1 MQMNVTGRLRP
12 WSEQGKI
19 NSTAESLKNP
29 DLIVRAF
36 GLIRPGER
44 EVFCSV
50 VSVCRLQGMAGYE
63 ARACLTCKSPHTALT
78 LWLLMGGLLWL
89 QRLPRRSPQACQ
101 RLSVSLTTGCSGRSC
116 GKRWGNE
123 ATLRC
128 PTVWAAEDSRE
139 GKSKSGSQSLAFVHG
154 KVMSVDNTRG
164 HVYQKQS
171 QEMVLGIETLVI
183 ARAALR
189 ER

>member
-101 RLSVSLTTGCSGRSC
+101 RLSVSLWRLAAPEGAVGRGEVMRPPWDVLRFEQLRTPVKESQRVAHSPSHLFTGRS
-116 GKRWGNE
+116 WVLTTQE
-123 ATLRC
+123 ATS
-128 PTVWAAEDSRE
+128 TKSRV
-139 GKSKSGSQSLAFVHG
+139 KKWF
-154 KVMSVDNTRG
+154 
-164 HVYQKQS
+164 
-171 QEMVLGIETLVI
+171 
-183 ARAALR
+183 
-189 ER
+189 

>member
-29 DLIVRAF
+29 NLIVRAF

-63 ARACLTCKSPHTALT
+63 ARACLTCKSPQEPTHSAHPVITNGGARLATETPEAKPTSLST
-78 LWLLMGGLLWL
+78 LV
-89 QRLPRRSPQACQ
+89 
-101 RLSVSLTTGCSGRSC
+101 SVTVTTGRSRRSC
-116 GKRWGNE
+116 GKRRCGNE

-128 PTVWAAEDSRE
+128 PTVWAAEDSHEGQSKSVAHSPSICSRE
-139 GKSKSGSQSLAFVHG
+139 GHESW
-154 KVMSVDNTRG
+154 
-164 HVYQKQS
+164 
-171 QEMVLGIETLVI
+171 
-183 ARAALR
+183 
-189 ER
+189 